1 MTTLLVAFGFALVLE
16 GLLPMI
22 SPARWREMVRSLS
35 EFQDGQ
41 IRFAGM
47 ACVVV
52 GLMLAW
58 IF

>member
-22 SPARWREMVRSLS
+22 APARWREMVRSLS
-35 EFQDGQ
+35 ELQDGQ